1 MKLNIGFI
9 VLVTTGYV
17 GAYEVNNARRQ
28 PLRGLRNHAFDFGPS
43 SASSKLVF
51 TGPNA
56 LERMLSQSI
65 GQSLEEGI
73 ISGAGGQRAIVQE
86 IGHGFNPSVAHIVG
100 HPNVHGFHQA
110 FPPGAL
116 HGISYAGVQSAG
128 QEFQRNVG
136 KTLQH
141 AVIPSF
147 AQQLTQGGA
156 RGLSQGV
163 TIGAARGVNPTV
175 IQRMTRTKSKAPQ
188 RTTGQQVVHTMVPA
202 GSYVSSSS
210 YGSNSGFVR
219 AFQPNYDSSYAS
231 PTFTSSVHDDF
242 SFGDSKV
249 IHGPTYVVH
258 TFGSNRDPYFSSL
271 KSYTSK
277 SHRSSKPY
285 VRKAIVIKEKG
296 RHRL

>member
-1 MKLNIGFI
+1 MRLTS
-9 VLVTTGYV
+9 V
-17 GAYEVNNARRQ
+17 
-28 PLRGLRNHAFDFGPS
+28 PP
-43 SASSKLVF
+43 SASSKFVF

-65 GQSLEEGI
+65 GQSLEQGI
-73 ISGAGGQRAIVQE
+73 ISGTGGQRAIVQE
-86 IGHGFNPSVAHIVG
+86 IRHGFDPSGAHIVG
-100 HPNVHGFHQA
+100 HPGLHGLHQA

-116 HGISYAGVQSAG
+116 HGMAFTGIQGAG
-128 QEFQRNVG
+128 QGFQRNVG

-141 AVIPSF
+141 AVVPSF
-147 AQQLTQGGA
+147 TPQLTQGGA

-175 IQRMTRTKSKAPQ
+175 IQGVTRTKTKAPQ
-188 RTTGQQVVHTMVPA
+188 RTTGQQVVHAMAPA

-210 YGSNSGFVR
+210 YGSNPGLVR
-219 AFQPNYDSSYAS
+219 TFQPNYGSSYAS

-242 SFGDSKV
+242 TFGDSKV

-258 TFGSNRDPYFSSL
+258 TFGSDRDPYFSSH

-296 RHRL
+296 RHRQ